1 MKKLLILALTILMC
15 LPPVALGE
23 PMPEKTLPPAPPSR
37 SATDREFDY
46 FALMADPDAHAE
58 EYYWIVG
65 KVIYAEEY
73 DIEEENGKRRLMAY
87 VAIDGAANK
96 LAVIW
101 HDRPSGYPMVY
112 YGNSIGF
119 HGYYT
124 GLGPI
129 HSDLLGDMDVPY
141 FMVLDNIFAVEPEQ

>member
-15 LPPVALGE
+15 LASVSLGE
-23 PMPEKTLPPAPPSR
+23 PTPEKTLPPAPPSR
-37 SATDREFDY
+37 SATDAEFDY
-46 FALMADPDAHAE
+46 FALMADPDAYAE

-73 DIEEENGKRRLMAY
+73 DIEEEDGKRHLMAY
-87 VAIDGAANK
+87 IAIDGEANE

-112 YGNSIGF
+112 YGDTIGF

>member
-1 MKKLLILALTILMC
+1 MKKLMILVLTLM
-15 LPPVALGE
+15 LYLSYVALGE
-23 PMPEKTLPPAPPSR
+23 PTPEKTLPPAPPSR

-46 FALMADPDAHAE
+46 FALMADPDAYAE

-73 DIEEENGKRRLMAY
+73 DIEEEDGKRRLMAY
-87 VAIDGAANK
+87 IAIDGEANG

-101 HDRPSGYPMVY
+101 HDRPSGNPMIN
-112 YGNSIGF
+112 YGDYIGF
-119 HGYYT
+119 HGYHT

-141 FMVLDNIFAVEPEQ
+141 FMVLDNIYAVEPEQ

>member
-1 MKKLLILALTILMC
+1 MKKLLNLALTILMC
-15 LPPVALGE
+15 LASVALGE
-23 PMPEKTLPPAPPSR
+23 PTPEKTLPPAPPSR
-37 SATDREFDY
+37 SATDPEFDY
-46 FALMADPDAHAE
+46 FALMADPEAHAE

-65 KVIYAEEY
+65 KVIYADES
-73 DIEEENGKRRLMAY
+73 DAGDGSGKRRLIAY
-87 VAIDGAANK
+87 VAIDGEANK
-96 LAVIW
+96 LAVMW

-112 YGNSIGF
+112 YGDSIGF

-141 FMVLDNIFAVEPEQ
+141 FMVLDNIYTVEPEE